1 MRYTGWLAPHPTR
14 SGGWRS
20 SSAQQCRPTC
30 PSSYSYPRVPPASSQ
45 STHHGLKAVSN
56 LSWRCVASSSSAR
69 RGDQQPQAQPAN
81 RRRTTV
87 VTVESQSIGGSSR
100 ASKLACW
107 STTLQRC
114 LGGKSD
120 RQRAAHLHGVVLK
133 SELTEATARRDLTQG
148 VNSGSSCHPHVQFCC
163 DEASSGA
170 RPSGSLGCTGKSAAS
185 SQACPCG
192 SAAAAS
198 HKGLCRCVCLSQQRG
213 WSVQSQHTSLSI
225 D

>member
-1 MRYTGWLAPHPTR
+1 M
-14 SGGWRS
+14 
-20 SSAQQCRPTC
+20 
-30 PSSYSYPRVPPASSQ
+30 
-45 STHHGLKAVSN
+45 
-56 LSWRCVASSSSAR
+56 
-69 RGDQQPQAQPAN
+69 
-81 RRRTTV
+81 
-87 VTVESQSIGGSSR
+87 VTVESLSIGGSSR

-120 RQRAAHLHGVVLK
+120 RQRAAHLHGAVLK

-148 VNSGSSCHPHVQFCC
+148 VNSGSSCHPHVQLCC

-192 SAAAAS
+192 SATTAS
-198 HKGLCRCVCLSQQRG
+198 HKGLCRCVCLSTAARVECSSTAHILEHCLRASELSSCCLHQHQFSHLSLCYACVSCLRI
-213 WSVQSQHTSLSI
+213 VQTPHLPHASM
-225 D
+225 